1 MSISRNSSGGPVSR
15 PGPLPVPVGS
25 QPGRRRSAETAR
37 AVLAAA
43 LDLLDDPGIGYR
55 GLTMQ
60 AVAVRSGVSKATLY
74 RWWPDKAHLAVDAY
88 RSKTARDIVS
98 VVSSG
103 DLRTDLARYLG
114 QLVFTLVRRDSAM
127 AISEMTLA
135 AAGDPSFGKLYRETV
150 LDDRRQALLD
160 ILVAARARGDV
171 RADAELE
178 VAADAAIGAIHHRLL
193 LTKRPIDG
201 SFVAALAD
209 LLAGGLTPGS

>member
-1 MSISRNSSGGPVSR
+1 
-15 PGPLPVPVGS
+15 
-25 QPGRRRSAETAR
+25 
-37 AVLAAA
+37 VLEAA

-74 RWWPDKAHLAVDAY
+74 RWWPDKAHLVVDAY
-88 RSKTARDIVS
+88 RSKSSRDIAA
-98 VVSSG
+98 VVPSG
-103 DLRTDLARYLG
+103 DLRTDLAAYLG
-114 QLVFTLVRRDSAM
+114 QLAFALVWRKSGT

-135 AAGDPSFGKLYRETV
+135 AAGDPCFGKLYRETV

-160 ILVAARARGDV
+160 ILVAARDRGEV

-201 SFVAALAD
+201 AFTTTLAD
-209 LLAGGLTPGS
+209 LLAGGLAAS